1 MESTV
6 IAHFNQSIQVKKDC
20 TKMLAPYIVSAS
32 HKIVQQLLQG
42 RKVLSCG
49 NGLTTALAGILTES
63 LLLQYKLERPGFPA
77 ISLNDSGI
85 LTAICHRSGKNQI
98 FSKQILALGEPGD
111 LLAIFSSGSNPGN
124 LVQAIQAA
132 HDKSMVVIAFTGM
145 YDKDLSA
152 LLSNEDIEIRVEH
165 DDAHRISELQ
175 MLSIF
180 CLCELID
187 QQLFGENN

>member
-42 RKVLSCG
+42 RKILSCG
-49 NGLTTALAGILTES
+49 NGLTAALASIFTES

-85 LTAICHRSGKNQI
+85 LTAICHRNGKSQI
-98 FSKQILALGEPGD
+98 FSKQILALGESGD
-111 LLAIFSSGSNPGN
+111 LLVIFSSGSNPGN

-145 YDKDLSA
+145 RDKDLSA

-165 DDAHRISELQ
+165 DDAHRINELQ

>member
-6 IAHFNQSIQVKKDC
+6 ITHFNQSIQAKKDC
-20 TKMLAPYIVSAS
+20 AKMLAPYIVSAS
-32 HKIVQQLLQG
+32 YKIVQQLLQG

-49 NGLTTALAGILTES
+49 NGLTTALSNILIES

-77 ISLNDSGI
+77 ISLNDGGI
-85 LTAICHRSGKNQI
+85 LTAICHRNGKSQI
-98 FSKQILALGEPGD
+98 FSKQILALGESGD
-111 LLAIFSSGSNPGN
+111 LLIVFSSGSNPSN
-124 LVQAIQAA
+124 IVQAIQAA

-145 YDKDLSA
+145 HDKDLST

-165 DDAHRISELQ
+165 DDIHRISELQ

-180 CLCELID
+180 CLCEFID

>member
-42 RKVLSCG
+42 RKILSCG
-49 NGLTTALAGILTES
+49 NGLTAALASIFTES

-85 LTAICHRSGKNQI
+85 LTAICHRNGKSQI
-98 FSKQILALGEPGD
+98 FSKQILALGESGD
-111 LLAIFSSGSNPGN
+111 LLVIFSSGSNPGN

-145 YDKDLSA
+145 RDKDLSA

-165 DDAHRISELQ
+165 DDAHRINELQ

-187 QQLFGENN
+187 QQLFGENS